1 MGMNEAFAVV
11 KASELETLRAA
22 LAKAFDALECLERG
36 LVEDPT
42 TLAHSGMDTEDLAEV
57 F

>member
-1 MGMNEAFAVV
+1 MKAAYAVV
-11 KASELETLRAA
+11 SASELEALRAA

-36 LVEDPT
+36 LVEDPAA
-42 TLAHSGMDTEDLAEV
+42 LAHFEVDTEDLAEV